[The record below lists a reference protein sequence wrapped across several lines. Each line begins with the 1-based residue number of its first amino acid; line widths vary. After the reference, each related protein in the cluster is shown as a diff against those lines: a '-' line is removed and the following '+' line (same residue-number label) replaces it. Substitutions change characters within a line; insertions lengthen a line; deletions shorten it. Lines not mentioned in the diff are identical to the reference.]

1 MKAGIYFVV
10 AVIAGLAA
18 AFVLIVA
25 VEGFSSVVHPFPAE
39 FKGTNDEVCRHV
51 ENYPAWILA
60 VVVPM
65 WAGTAFTGSWVA
77 QRIGGVYA
85 SGMIAVSLLAGLILN
100 ISMLPYPAWFEA
112 ACLIAVPASSLVA
125 MRKRGLQNP
134 EAKGTLS

>member
-39 FKGTNDEVCRHV
+39 FKGTSDEVCRHV
-51 ENYPAWILA
+51 ENYPAWILVA
-60 VVVPM
+60 VVPM
-65 WAGTAFTGSWVA
+65 WAGTAFVGSWVA

-100 ISMLPYPAWFEA
+100 ISMLPYPKWFEA
-112 ACLIAVPASSLVA
+112 ACLITIPAASLAA
-125 MRKRGLQNP
+125 MRKRGLP
-134 EAKGTLS
+134 GC